1 MKIFIRTTCER
12 SLEQFKDLDY
22 ELLIDKEKI
31 GCRGYFEQLKYLAT
45 IEDDILLLED
55 DIKLRPSFFECLN
68 SLIEMSNNRYII
80 NMSHPNG
87 IIKLFEP
94 DKFFW
99 TRAVY
104 YPKGSISKFM
114 QNYTDDYLSV
124 SKYYDKIQQTLM
136 TEKYIGV
143 PSIMNVIDLDTPSLM
158 NYK

>member
-1 MKIFIRTTCER
+1 MHFFKKGIAKCIR
-12 SLEQFKDLDY
+12 FKDMIKSYPFSFFSTKLN
-22 ELLIDKEKI
+22 IIPINEKI
-31 GCRGYFEQLKYLAT
+31 K
-45 IEDDILLLED
+45 
-55 DIKLRPSFFECLN
+55 
-68 SLIEMSNNRYII
+68 SNNRYII

-104 YPKGSISKFM
+104 YPKGSISNFM
-114 QNYTDDYLSV
+114 QNYTDDCLSV

-136 TEKYIGV
+136 TEKYISV
-143 PSIMNVIDLDTPSLM
+143 PSIMNIIDLDTPSLM